1 MLKSLPRVCALATG
15 LLLLTALAAGASHY
29 RSANIEWCAAPEYPD
44 PTPIYFD
51 FTIEVSYREEGR
63 PIGTTIIETFHYGD
77 GTSENVALTI
87 VDRSTEQGWELARG
101 TARHLYGN
109 SNGFASAGLDSCCRI
124 DGTDGQDL
132 NNLSGGPFVVKA
144 AVYVDGELQCSPEIN
159 VAPTLWLPGGLGK
172 TYTIP
177 IPATHS
183 QADEKLRCALSNA
196 PAGMSI
202 HPDTCV
208 ITWTPTSGNLSK
220 FWTAQV
226 IGQGINIYTD
236 ALFSTAIADF
246 LLGLDPKRP
255 GCWLFDTDPGS
266 IEVVVDELESG
277 MASIQVL
284 QASNAT
290 VEIQPFDPGTKG
302 ALIVIATKVDPN
314 KASRVRLRATDLAG
328 NVTECDPVLTEELR
342 VAGRPVPS
350 VYGDVPPEERFV
362 TVFNGDPGLR
372 MLEVE
377 VNGQRFRMTGLRPGE
392 ERTLDVSAAIREG
405 QTSIFSLTSH
415 GKPGG
420 SATVLIWDG
429 NGTEE

>member
-1 MLKSLPRVCALATG
+1 MQARV
-15 LLLLTALAAGASHY
+15 Y
-29 RSANIEWCAAPEYPD
+29 
-44 PTPIYFD
+44 TP
-51 FTIEVSYREEGR
+51 
-63 PIGTTIIETFHYGD
+63 
-77 GTSENVALTI
+77 
-87 VDRSTEQGWELARG
+87 
-101 TARHLYGN
+101 
-109 SNGFASAGLDSCCRI
+109 
-124 DGTDGQDL
+124 
-132 NNLSGGPFVVKA
+132 
-144 AVYVDGELQCSPEIN
+144 GEFQCSPRID

-177 IPATHS
+177 IPAFHD
-183 QADEKLRCALSNA
+183 QEDEKLRCALGNA

-226 IGQGINIYTD
+226 IGEGINIYTD

-255 GCWLFDTDPGS
+255 SCWLFDTDPGS
-266 IEVVVDELESG
+266 IEVVLDDQESG

-290 VEIQPFDPGTKG
+290 VEIQPFEPGTKDT
-302 ALIVIATKVDPN
+302 LIMIATKVDPA

-328 NVTECDPVLTEELR
+328 NVTECDPVLTEEVR
-342 VAGRPVPS
+342 GSGRPVPS
-350 VYGDVPPEERFV
+350 VYSDVPPEERFV

-377 VNGQRFRMTGLRPGE
+377 VNGQRFRMAGLRPGE
-392 ERTLDVSAAIREG
+392 ERTLDVGAAIREG
-405 QTSIFSLTSH
+405 QTSTFSLTSH
-415 GKPGG
+415 GQPGG